1 MREVSQKSANSSDR
15 EQVLLESG
23 LLEPAIFDKYFTVR
37 AYEPAEA
44 LAPYVSHYWVMRW
57 QLPKGVIYRP
67 AEVLSA
73 PMMHVFFT
81 KDKAFV
87 YGIVDGMLKYETAG
101 IGTIAGIT
109 FKPGGMRLFWRGKM
123 AELCGVRTDLTTLFP
138 IADSSYSAQ
147 LITQS
152 DDKIVTEMES
162 LLQSVPLGPPIS
174 QLQLVQKVID
184 VIRTNSS
191 PVTVASIAK
200 DFKTSERTLQHLF
213 KTYIGV
219 GIKWVL
225 MRERLLKAIGN
236 TASVPGATHLSWAQ
250 LASDMGYSS
259 QTHFVND
266 FKRVVGK
273 TPQVYLRER
282 NKDSLS
288 S

>member
-1 MREVSQKSANSSDR
+1 MREVSQKSANLSDR
-15 EQVLLESG
+15 ERVLLESG

-57 QLPKGVIYRP
+57 RLPEGVTYRP
-67 AEVLSA
+67 VEVLFA

-81 KDKAFV
+81 KDGAFV
-87 YGIVDGMLKYETAG
+87 HGIVDGTLEYDTNG
-101 IGTIAGIT
+101 TGTIAGIA
-109 FKPGGMRLFWRGKM
+109 FKPGGMHLFWPGKM
-123 AELCGVRTDLTTLFP
+123 AELCGVRTDLTRLFP

-152 DDKIVTEMES
+152 DDKIVTEMEN
-162 LLQSVPLGPPIS
+162 LLQSAPLGPPTS

-184 VIRTNSS
+184 VIHTNSQ

-236 TASVPGATHLSWAQ
+236 TAPVPGVAHLNWAQ
-250 LASDMGYSS
+250 LAADMGYSS

-273 TPQVYLRER
+273 TPQIYLQER